1 MALPSCLFEDR
12 FIISSVDNGKFER
25 VGRIRGRSVGF
36 DADLIMDIN
45 NELFP
50 VREKE
55 SLYIGLSSQV
65 SSGTDYTVWDNSG
78 PQTLMDQYDYVMYG
92 KIYRVEEKQSDRRSL
107 YASFGGLLMSITA
120 DRNLVG
126 DFSLDMRIYCLVRRS
141 EDII

>member
-1 MALPSCLFEDR
+1 MSLPSCLFEDR
-12 FIISSVDNGKFER
+12 FIINSVDNGKFER

-65 SSGTDYTVWDNSG
+65 SPGTDGIVWDNSG

-120 DRNLVG
+120 DRNLLG

>member
-1 MALPSCLFEDR
+1 MSLPSCLFEDR
-12 FIISSVDNGKFER
+12 FVINSVDSGKFDR
-25 VGRIRGRSVGF
+25 IGRIRGRSVGF
-36 DADLIMDIN
+36 DADLILDIN

-65 SSGTDYTVWDNSG
+65 SVNPNDIVWDNSG

-107 YASFGGLLMSITA
+107 YASFGGLLMSLTA
-120 DRNLVG
+120 DKNLVG
-126 DFSLDMRIYCLVRRS
+126 DFSLDMRLYCLVRRS

>member
-12 FIISSVDNGKFER
+12 FVINSVDNGKFER
-25 VGRIRGRSVGF
+25 VGRVRGKSVGF

-65 SSGTDYTVWDNSG
+65 SSNNECIIWDNSG

-92 KIYRVEEKQSDRRSL
+92 KIYRIEEKQSDRRSL

>member
-1 MALPSCLFEDR
+1 MSLPSCLFEDR
-12 FIISSVDNGKFER
+12 FIINSVDNGKFER

-65 SSGTDYTVWDNSG
+65 SPGTDGIVWDNSG

>member
-1 MALPSCLFEDR
+1 MSLPSCLFEDR
-12 FIISSVDNGKFER
+12 FVINTVDSGKFDR
-25 VGRIRGRSVGF
+25 IARIRGRSVGF
-36 DADLIMDIN
+36 DADLILDIN

-50 VREKE
+50 IREKE

-65 SSGTDYTVWDNSG
+65 SANPNDIVWDNSG

-107 YASFGGLLMSITA
+107 YASFGGLLMSLTA
-120 DRNLVG
+120 DKNLVG
-126 DFSLDMRIYCLVRRS
+126 DFSLDMRLYCLVRRS